1 MEAEGRVLS
10 RCQSLRSGV
19 SPAAVVGAGLLALG
33 RGVWDSPSF
42 EGWKRVEGRAWTRD
56 AVSAGS

>member
-1 MEAEGRVLS
+1 MSV
-10 RCQSLRSGV
+10 SLVRGV
-19 SPAAVVGAGLLALG
+19 SSGCLGAGLLALG
-33 RGVWDSPSF
+33 RGVWDGPSF